1 MPENFNAFKLLT
13 WHFNK
18 ILCPQ
23 MADRWK
29 IKSSAD
35 GNIGIMCV
43 YADGN
48 LIVMKQNTMFSLTD
62 AGFRG
67 NNSLYLVL

>member
-23 MADRWK
+23 MADPMENKVVGRW
-29 IKSSAD
+29 
-35 GNIGIMCV
+35 
-43 YADGN
+43 
-48 LIVMKQNTMFSLTD
+48 
-62 AGFRG
+62 
-67 NNSLYLVL
+67 